1 MDDPVTLGP
10 LMVDVAGLELTPED
24 RDVLRHPLVGSV
36 ILFTRNY
43 ADSDQLAPPGGRHPC
58 RAHARAG
65 GRRRPGGWAGP
76 AFPRRAS
83 RRCRRRAASVTSSTW
98 TRSRASALARAMGW
112 LMAAELRAHG
122 VDLSF
127 APCVDLD
134 LGVSEVIGDRA
145 FHSKPEIV
153 AQLALAYMAGM
164 KDAGMAATAKH
175 FPGHGA
181 VVADS
186 HKSLPVDR
194 REWNELGDEL
204 LPYRRLIANGI
215 PGVMVAH
222 ILFPAVDPA
231 PASLS
236 RRWIQNALREELR
249 FEGAVF
255 TDDLS
260 MGGAAEFGDIVAR
273 ADAALAAGCDVLP
286 VCNDRASVAKL
297 LDELEF
303 EVEPAAHLRLVRM
316 RGRAAPERDELSAG
330 DAWRVSRGSAG
341 ALRGR
346 AQAQSD
352 GGQRMNGSREISCV
366 ARSTS
371 RPMAWSSAKLA
382 AITSWCTSTPRSA
395 G

>member
-1 MDDPVTLGP
+1 VTLGP

-43 ADSDQLAPPGGRHPC
+43 RDSEQLACLVADIHAVRQPALVVAVDQEGGRVQ
-58 RAHARAG
+58 RF
-65 GRRRPGGWAGP
+65 RPGFSKLP
-76 AFPRRAS
+76 PPRRIGHEFDLDP
-83 RRCRRRAASVTSSTW
+83 RQGLT
-98 TRSRASALARAMGW
+98 LARSMGW

-134 LGVSEVIGDRA
+134 YGVSEVIGDRA
-145 FHSKPEIV
+145 FHSKPDVV
-153 AQLALAYMAGM
+153 AQLALAYMQGM
-164 KDAGMAATAKH
+164 KDAGMSATAKH

-186 HKSLPVDR
+186 HRSLPVDR
-194 REWNELGDEL
+194 RDWNGIADDVA
-204 LPYRRLIANGI
+204 PYRRLIANGL

-222 ILFPAVDPA
+222 VLFPAVAPE

-236 RRWIQNALREELR
+236 RRWVQNALREELR

-260 MGGAAEFGDIVAR
+260 MGGAAEYGDIVVR
-273 ADAALAAGCDVLP
+273 AQAALAAGCDVLP
-286 VCNDRASVAKL
+286 VCNDRPAVARL

-303 EVEPAAHLRLVRM
+303 EIEPSSHLRLVRM
-316 RGRAAPERDELSAG
+316 RGRAAPERESLLAG
-330 DAWRVSRGSAG
+330 SAWRASQELLARSAEAPKLSLTAGSA
-341 ALRGR
+341 
-346 AQAQSD
+346 
-352 GGQRMNGSREISCV
+352 
-366 ARSTS
+366 
-371 RPMAWSSAKLA
+371 
-382 AITSWCTSTPRSA
+382 
-395 G
+395 

>member
-1 MDDPVTLGP
+1 MTLGP

-24 RDVLRHPLVGSV
+24 REVLRHPLVGSV

-43 ADSDQLAPPGGRHPC
+43 ASSEQLRRLVADIHAVRQPALIVAVDQEGGRVQ
-58 RAHARAG
+58 RF
-65 GRRRPGGWAGP
+65 RPGFSALP
-76 AFPRRAS
+76 PPRRIGHEFDLDA
-83 RRCRRRAASVTSSTW
+83 RHGL
-98 TRSRASALARAMGW
+98 ALARSMGW

-134 LGVSEVIGDRA
+134 YGVSEVIGDRA
-145 FHSKPEIV
+145 FHAKPEAV
-153 AQLALAYMAGM
+153 AQLALAYLSGM

-186 HKSLPVDR
+186 HQSLPVDR
-194 REWNELGDEL
+194 RPWDELGNDV
-204 LPYRRLIANGI
+204 LPYRRLIANGL

-222 ILFPAVDPA
+222 VLFPAVDPA

-236 RRWIQNALREELR
+236 RKWVQNALREELR

-273 ADAALAAGCDVLP
+273 ATAALAAGCDVLP
-286 VCNDRASVAKL
+286 VCNNRASVARL

-303 EVEPAAHLRLVRM
+303 EVDPAAHLRLVRM
-316 RGRAAPERDELSAG
+316 RGRAAPERATLYAS
-330 DAWRVSRGSAG
+330 DAWRASQD
-341 ALRGR
+341 LL
-346 AQAQSD
+346 
-352 GGQRMNGSREISCV
+352 
-366 ARSTS
+366 ARSTAA
-371 RPMAWSSAKLA
+371 PKLKL
-382 AITSWCTSTPRSA
+382 TA
-395 G
+395 GNA

>member
-1 MDDPVTLGP
+1 
-10 LMVDVAGLELTPED
+10 MVDVAGLELTPED
-24 RDVLRHPLVGSV
+24 REVLRHPLVGSV

-43 ADSDQLAPPGGRHPC
+43 ASSDQLARLV
-58 RAHARAG
+58 ADIHAVRTPALVVAVDQEGARVQRFRAG
-65 GRRRPGGWAGP
+65 SSALPS
-76 AFPRRAS
+76 PRRIGHEFNVDSKQGLAF
-83 RRCRRRAASVTSSTW
+83 A
-98 TRSRASALARAMGW
+98 RSMGW

-145 FHSKPEIV
+145 FHSKPEVV
-153 AQLALAYMAGM
+153 AQLAMAYMQGM

-186 HKSLPVDR
+186 HLSLPVDR
-194 REWNELGDEL
+194 RDWTELTNDL
-204 LPYRRLIANGI
+204 LPYRRLIANGL

-222 ILFPAVDPA
+222 VLIPAIAPE

-249 FEGAVF
+249 FEGAIF

-260 MGGAAEFGDIVAR
+260 MGGAAEYGDIVAR
-273 ADAALAAGCDVLP
+273 ASAALSAGCDVLP

-297 LDELEF
+297 LDGLEF

-316 RGRAAPERDELSAG
+316 RGRPAPEREALYAG
-330 DAWRVSRGSAG
+330 DAWRTSQD
-341 ALRGR
+341 LL
-346 AQAQSD
+346 
-352 GGQRMNGSREISCV
+352 
-366 ARSTS
+366 ARSAAA
-371 RPMAWSSAKLA
+371 PKLKL
-382 AITSWCTSTPRSA
+382 TA
-395 G
+395 GNA

>member
-1 MDDPVTLGP
+1 
-10 LMVDVAGLELTPED
+10 MVDVAGLELTPED
-24 RDVLRHPLVGSV
+24 REVLRHPLVGSV

-43 ADSDQLAPPGGRHPC
+43 ESAEQLSRLVADIHAVRQPALIVAVDQEGGRVQ
-58 RAHARAG
+58 RF
-65 GRRRPGGWAGP
+65 RPGFSALP
-76 AFPRRAS
+76 PPRRIGHEFDLDAKHGL
-83 RRCRRRAASVTSSTW
+83 T
-98 TRSRASALARAMGW
+98 LARSMGW

-134 LGVSEVIGDRA
+134 YGVSEVIGDRA
-145 FHSKPEIV
+145 FHARPEVV
-153 AQLALAYMAGM
+153 AQLALAYMSGM

-186 HKSLPVDR
+186 HQSLPVDR
-194 REWNELGDEL
+194 RPWGELGNDVQ
-204 LPYRRLIANGI
+204 PYRRLIANGL

-222 ILFPAVDPA
+222 VLFPAVDPA

-273 ADAALAAGCDVLP
+273 ATAALDAGCDVLP
-286 VCNDRASVAKL
+286 VCNNRASVAKL

-303 EVEPAAHLRLVRM
+303 EVEPTAHLRLVRM
-316 RGRAAPERDELSAG
+316 RGRAAPERDALFAG
-330 DAWRVSRGSAG
+330 DAWRASQD
-341 ALRGR
+341 LL
-346 AQAQSD
+346 
-352 GGQRMNGSREISCV
+352 
-366 ARSTS
+366 ARSTAA
-371 RPMAWSSAKLA
+371 PKLKL
-382 AITSWCTSTPRSA
+382 TA
-395 G
+395 GNA